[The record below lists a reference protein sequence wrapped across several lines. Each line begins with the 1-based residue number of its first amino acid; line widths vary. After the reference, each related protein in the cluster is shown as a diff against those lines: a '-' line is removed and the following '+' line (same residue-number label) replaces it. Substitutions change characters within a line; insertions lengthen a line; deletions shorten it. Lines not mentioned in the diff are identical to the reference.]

1 MRDANE
7 KYEPSMRIERRPE
20 CNWAMGI
27 MNTACE
33 CLMRVPSIQKIIS
46 RFTVALAAV
55 MVLFSAASVQAAP
68 YLLGPG
74 DKLRLSVY
82 EWPAL
87 TGEFTISAEGTLS
100 LPQIGAIQAI
110 KRSTTEVAQTVAT
123 RLQESAKLL
132 KTPDVTVEVISYRPY
147 FVFGQVKRPGEYNYR
162 PGINVLAAF
171 AVAGGA
177 PRMDDDVSIREE
189 RNIRIDEAELHA
201 GAIRVI
207 QLKLRLKRL
216 EAEARAE
223 TKLDLQ
229 RELADNRD
237 DPAYAKFVS
246 AEMRAFDGRLEAY
259 KRQLTIFEQLSK
271 LYDGETTAVAQ
282 NVAAQGRLQASI
294 EKELGEVRNLVAR
307 GLTPAPRQLAL
318 EREANAVEI
327 QKRDLETRQLNIQQR
342 MSENQKDI
350 VLLGQ
355 NRVNEALATI
365 ITTQYELLQ
374 QETKIDDLKNMVAK
388 TKENIGSVAED
399 ELDEK
404 LRFRVFRT
412 ENGTVKD
419 TVVSG
424 MEPVMPDDLIQVE
437 RPRKTDRP
445 LRVSKGQD

>member
-1 MRDANE
+1 
-7 KYEPSMRIERRPE
+7 
-20 CNWAMGI
+20 
-27 MNTACE
+27 
-33 CLMRVPSIQKIIS
+33 
-46 RFTVALAAV
+46 
-55 MVLFSAASVQAAP
+55 
-68 YLLGPG
+68 
-74 DKLRLSVY
+74 
-82 EWPAL
+82 
-87 TGEFTISAEGTLS
+87 
-100 LPQIGAIQAI
+100 
-110 KRSTTEVAQTVAT
+110 
-123 RLQESAKLL
+123 
-132 KTPDVTVEVISYRPY
+132 
-147 FVFGQVKRPGEYNYR
+147 
-162 PGINVLAAF
+162 
-171 AVAGGA
+171 
-177 PRMDDDVSIREE
+177 
-189 RNIRIDEAELHA
+189 
-201 GAIRVI
+201 
-207 QLKLRLKRL
+207 
-216 EAEARAE
+216 
-223 TKLDLQ
+223 
-229 RELADNRD
+229 
-237 DPAYAKFVS
+237 
-246 AEMRAFDGRLEAY
+246 
-259 KRQLTIFEQLSK
+259 
-271 LYDGETTAVAQ
+271 
-282 NVAAQGRLQASI
+282 VAAQGRLQASI